1 MIKDA
6 DGGYMVIPLN
16 TGTLSEG
23 LDTGRQGR
31 GEGRDMAIVQ
41 GQMTEPNYPCATEW
55 KQAQPGMWVAP
66 PKPQSFQSSK
76 PSLSLP
82 NKAALSPTSSVQQL
96 ESSS

>member
-1 MIKDA
+1 
-6 DGGYMVIPLN
+6 
-16 TGTLSEG
+16 
-23 LDTGRQGR
+23 
-31 GEGRDMAIVQ
+31 MAIVQ

-82 NKAALSPTSSVQQL
+82 NKAALSPTSSV
-96 ESSS
+96 